1 MGEEFAADTPFQY
14 FISHYDQDLVEAV
27 RKGRAREFAQ
37 MHQGNQSPDPQD
49 PQTFFRCKLD
59 WGSLEAK
66 KHQLIY
72 QYYRQLINFR
82 KTVPALK
89 YLEKKNMEITGFHK
103 EKVLVLNRWHESSS
117 ICAIMNLSDR
127 TVNLCLDKIQYPCR
141 KLIDSSEKRWA
152 GEGSLM
158 PQEIISKKEYQL
170 SPYHFVLYE
179 STAVSG

>member
-1 MGEEFAADTPFQY
+1 
-14 FISHYDQDLVEAV
+14 
-27 RKGRAREFAQ
+27 
-37 MHQGNQSPDPQD
+37 
-49 PQTFFRCKLD
+49 
-59 WGSLEAK
+59 
-66 KHQLIY
+66 
-72 QYYRQLINFR
+72 
-82 KTVPALK
+82 
-89 YLEKKNMEITGFHK
+89 MEITGFHK